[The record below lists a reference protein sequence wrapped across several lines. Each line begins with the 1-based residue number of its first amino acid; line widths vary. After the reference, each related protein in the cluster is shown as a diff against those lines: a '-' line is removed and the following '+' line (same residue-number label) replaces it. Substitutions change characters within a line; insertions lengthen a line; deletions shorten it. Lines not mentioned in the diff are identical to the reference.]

1 MDELTASLTQLLST
15 VILPNLKAVQVSQK
29 EQIAANDRLEE
40 AIEEL
45 QMEVKTQV
53 AYMAAQ
59 LTAARS
65 EIAAL
70 HMALKTAQAQN
81 QGLIHDLTTTIN

>member
-1 MDELTASLTQLLST
+1 
-15 VILPNLKAVQVSQK
+15 
-29 EQIAANDRLEE
+29 
-40 AIEEL
+40 
-45 QMEVKTQV
+45 MEVKTQV